1 MKRNTRTLLPHIE
14 KTVNKSNTDD
24 KFSKPKELSPLQ
36 QNENVRVLQE
46 NLWKREG
53 VVVKALSYRFYKIRL
68 RNGNIVRRNK
78 RHIPP
83 AKQLQESDD
92 EYNPLDDNI
101 NLEEAV
107 NTEQPPDLECQQ
119 QIPYQTRSRRTIVR
133 PSRYR

>member
-53 VVVKALSYRFYKIRL
+53 VVVKALSFAFTKLDYAMEISSDETKDTSPRPNNS
-68 RNGNIVRRNK
+68 RN
-78 RHIPP
+78 
-83 AKQLQESDD
+83 QTT
-92 EYNPLDDNI
+92 
-101 NLEEAV
+101 
-107 NTEQPPDLECQQ
+107 NTIL
-119 QIPYQTRSRRTIVR
+119 
-133 PSRYR
+133 